1 MTDTWTV
8 TDYDECQLA
17 EGLEVHAQGRRFV
30 PYPATPGP
38 LPRPA
43 AEEGK

>member
-8 TDYDECQLA
+8 TDYDECQVG
-17 EGLEVHAQGRRFV
+17 EGLELHLQGRRFV
-30 PYPATPGP
+30 PYPAAPGP
-38 LPRPA
+38 FPWPA